1 MNPPITLPPRDPKG
15 HKGTFGT
22 VAVIGGCAAGAV
34 RMVGAPA
41 LSALAALR
49 AGCGLARVYAPAP
62 IIGEVLTIAPEAT
75 GRALAVW
82 PTGDVE
88 PGAGSAAV
96 GEALRDAHAVVIG
109 PGMGVSAGTR
119 AAVEAVMERGA
130 EAGGGVVVLDADA
143 INALAEIISTRDLGR
158 CRFACPVVL
167 TPHVGEFRRL
177 CASAGLEASNP
188 RRAAGDL
195 AGALGAVVIVK
206 SDRTLVTDGARE
218 YVNSTGSAVLA
229 TAGSGDV
236 LAGVVAGLAAQ
247 FAPRDGGAGLG
258 LFDLAC
264 AGVFAHG
271 LAGDEWRRA
280 QRADGG
286 MLASDLL
293 PLIPGVIQGM
303 RAG

>member
-75 GRALAVW
+75 GRALAV
-82 PTGDVE
+82 GASGEVE
-88 PGAGSAAV
+88 PEACVAAV
-96 GEALRDAHAVVIG
+96 LEALDDAHAVVIG

-119 AAVEAVMERGA
+119 AAVQTVMDMPSA
-130 EAGGGVVVLDADA
+130 DAATVLDADA
-143 INALAEIISTRDLGR
+143 LNALAEVIAERGPGDS
-158 CRFACPVVL
+158 RFSVPAVL

-177 CASAGLEASNP
+177 CAAAGLDTADVESAA
-188 RRAAGDL
+188 RAL
-195 AGALGAVVIVK
+195 ADALGVVVVVK
-206 SDRTLVTDGARE
+206 SDRTLVTDGARTH
-218 YVNSTGSAVLA
+218 VNTTGNAVLA